1 MHKYIS
7 SIHTLYFISIFHISQ
22 YKEVIHFQ
30 NISLHLGKINF
41 FLIVVLS
48 PREMS
53 YIHSHNKRNFNSDVI
68 Q

>member
-7 SIHTLYFISIFHISQ
+7 SIHILYFIFIFHISQ

-48 PREMS
+48 PREMVIF
-53 YIHSHNKRNFNSDVI
+53 IHITRETLT
-68 Q
+68 QM